1 MATMHDSPVISVI
14 TNLTRSVSRLRWIR
28 ASRTRT
34 QMNRVESRKNRAPS
48 PEKNHETT
56 TASTAGQ
63 RVRDLVPHGPLTT
76 TTRWRSSFI
85 LLIPLF
91 VLPPPAPLRS
101 PPRGFISARI
111 ARLLSRA
118 SAASYTGPPRRWRWL
133 IVAPLSR
140 DNEISVYAM
149 RSPAGAILSLFLSP
163 CLYSFDIPLCFD
175 VGSAVCLHRD
185 AICSLLGI
193 SKSLRKEP

>member
-1 MATMHDSPVISVI
+1 M
-14 TNLTRSVSRLRWIR
+14 R

-34 QMNRVESRKNRAPS
+34 QMNRIESRKNRAPS
-48 PEKNHETT
+48 PEKNHETR

-91 VLPPPAPLRS
+91 VLPPPPPPPRS

-111 ARLLSRA
+111 ARRLSRA

-149 RSPAGAILSLFLSP
+149 RSPAGATLSLSLSLSLFLSP